1 MNNLLK
7 LEFRKLKKQ
16 KSFYICTVI
25 MIVLLF
31 FSAVTTKMLTN
42 ADADFAAQTTM
53 SGIASAVSAV
63 SGCSFLL
70 IAGIFAALFVCD
82 DYEQQTIKN
91 FYSRGYTK
99 TQVYFSK
106 FISVWIACSIM
117 FVLVVLF
124 GFLFGKTY
132 FGTGSI
138 SGTDF
143 IAVLLVQY
151 ITCMANISLFSALS
165 FILRKNGSSIAAVIV
180 APMLVNM
187 VLGMADS
194 FLKLEDTSLTNLWV
208 SSFMNDLSALTVEH
222 SRLIVC
228 FGFSV
233 VYIIVFMSAGS
244 FLHKKIEI

>member
-25 MIVLLF
+25 MIALLF
-31 FSAVTTKMLTN
+31 FSAITTKMLNEAN
-42 ADADFAAQTTM
+42 AEFAAQT
-53 SGIASAVSAV
+53 SISDIASAVSAI
-63 SGCSFLL
+63 SSCSFLL

-117 FVLVVLF
+117 FVLVVLG
-124 GFLFGKTY
+124 GFLFGKIY
-132 FGTGSI
+132 FDTGTI
-138 SGTDF
+138 NGTDF
-143 IAVLLVQY
+143 IAVLFVQY

-165 FILRKNGSSIAAVIV
+165 FMLRKNGSSIAAVIV

-194 FLKLEDTSLTNLWV
+194 FLKLEDTSLTSLWV
-208 SSFMNDLSALTVEH
+208 ASFMNDLSSLTVEH
-222 SRLIVC
+222 SRLILC
-228 FGFSV
+228 FMASV
-233 VYIIVFMSAGS
+233 IYMIVFMTAGL
-244 FLHKKIEI
+244 FLHKKIEL